1 MSNRVNILNSRSNLP
16 TMDRIYNRAE
26 DKNSAKIIVY
36 GKNNTPYADE
46 LCTRQLTQ
54 DELRAVFIKGCM
66 VVIDNTFYCPVSVSD
81 NAPQGGGPRNAVLA
95 YIKVDGS
102 GAVTSGKLSTT
113 L

>member
-1 MSNRVNILNSRSNLP
+1 MNFAPFLL
-16 TMDRIYNRAE
+16 DDLAE
-26 DKNSAKIIVY
+26 
-36 GKNNTPYADE
+36 E
-46 LCTRQLTQ
+46 LL
-54 DELRAVFIKGCM
+54 DG
-66 VVIDNTFYCPVSVSD
+66 PVSVSD

>member
-26 DKNSAKIIVY
+26 DKNSAIIIVY

-46 LCTRQLTQ
+46 DCTRQLTQ

-66 VVIDNTFYCPVSVSD
+66 VIIDNTFYCPVSVSD
-81 NAPQGGGPRNAVLA
+81 NATQGSGPRNAVLT
-95 YIKVDGS
+95 YIKVDSS
-102 GAVTSGKLSTT
+102 GAVTSGKLSTI